1 MKKIF
6 VLFISFMALTIVSAK
21 EVDIYFHVNGGN
33 ATSSNV
39 FIEDGFV
46 QSKKD
51 YSYYEVYNSNATIK
65 NINTL
70 SGETFS
76 ITKNGK
82 NLTKGSE
89 WYALDSKGGIHYFS
103 QSKSYSVA
111 SIIKEL
117 GLDGGN
123 IIFIDLYANWN
134 ATSSTQNNNS
144 NDKQKVTIYLNAN
157 GGTKA
162 VAAASNF
169 DIVKDKLYI
178 NNELYSFTFY
188 GKTSDKGLPNYNGK
202 NSINIVK
209 LGYFAD
215 PGKEWCSGP
224 KGNEPCYSQTGQK
237 FASDFCKNSSDDCTV
252 TLYVNWVP
260 YNKLDE
266 KDKKRYSASQLEALY
281 ETAEAYHRKES
292 KIQYSTGRASIF
304 SPEQATSEVHKFTV
318 CSGFVRNVY
327 NETFGMSIEL
337 PDYSIKY
344 YKDEKKTIKEVRK
357 GNVKYKYDE
366 NGKFIKKVE
375 GDIYSLS
382 TDNITAVARRSD
394 HEKYGIVA
402 TIPNTDGKYKK
413 FRKSILDLK
422 ENKREAEIVKQLK
435 IKSGDLLNYSNMN
448 KKPASGHVVLVLKE
462 GNEYYIYQSA
472 KVNKKNGKSTG
483 DKNDIYSRKPIELN
497 DATYGS
503 INKKRLADYMVDKVF
518 NETRDDKET
527 GKKIITNNIYLSVYR
542 PIENTMLN
550 VTSLSDNAK
559 ARRKYKS
566 IEIDKSEKARSNSYL
581 DSQGY
586 VASGDFITYQIVIK
600 NNSNSK
606 YSGLSVIENI
616 TNGIIQKP
624 AKSNNVRS
632 VSDNQITWDVDIP
645 AGKSITLTYEVKVT
659 GTINSKVES
668 SGSVGDIK
676 SATITNTIFKSLS
689 SKEREELENSYK
701 SKSIKGN
708 TFTRVNKAY
717 YDVFDINLSLS
728 ADTFYKTFS
737 GYSLNATGPL
747 SDIVLEGYNN
757 YNNPEADKIYYFS
770 SVNPPYSRIG
780 YPNVNHLRRGDILV
794 YEDVYTGIKDKKK
807 IELDSSVKDDCIG
820 LCAYM
825 YVGNGEFL
833 GYKDNN
839 TEYKYKTGSY
849 KDRHNHFSLL
859 MGKTRYVIYR
869 PSLRFKR

>member
-65 NINTL
+65 NINTI

-82 NLTKGSE
+82 NLTKGFE

-111 SIIKEL
+111 SILKEL
-117 GLDGGN
+117 NLNEGN
-123 IIFIDLYANWN
+123 MVFIDLYANWDG
-134 ATSSTQNNNS
+134 TPSTPKTNPDANR
-144 NDKQKVTIYLNAN
+144 KVTIYLNAN
-157 GGTKA
+157 GGKKA
-162 VAAASNF
+162 VASASKF
-169 DIVKDKLYI
+169 DIVKDEIYI
-178 NNELYSFTFY
+178 DKKLYSFTFY
-188 GKTSDKGLPNYNGK
+188 GETSDKGLPNYNGK
-202 NSINIVK
+202 KSINIVK
-209 LGYFAD
+209 LGYFAK
-215 PGKEWCSGP
+215 PGEEWCSGP
-224 KGNEPCYSQTGQK
+224 KGNKPCYSQVGQK
-237 FASDFCKNSSDDCTV
+237 FASDFCKNSSDDCTL

-327 NETFGMSIEL
+327 NETFGMGIEL
-337 PDYSIKY
+337 PDYRTKY
-344 YKDEKKTIKEVRK
+344 YNDKNKTIKEVRK
-357 GNVKYKYDE
+357 GTVKYIYDK

-382 TDNITAVARRSD
+382 TDNITAIARKSD

-402 TIPNTDGKYKK
+402 TIPNTEGKYKN
-413 FRKSILDLK
+413 FRNSILKLK
-422 ENKREAEIVKQLK
+422 ENKREAEIVKKLN
-435 IKSGDLLNYSNMN
+435 IKSGDILNYSNMN
-448 KKPASGHVVLVLKE
+448 KKPPFGHVVLVLKE
-462 GNEYYIYQSA
+462 GNEYYIYQSVT
-472 KVNKKNGKSTG
+472 VNKKNGKNTG
-483 DKNDIYSRKPIELN
+483 DKKNIYSRKPIQLN

-518 NETRDDKET
+518 KESYKNKDT
-527 GKKIITNNIYLSVYR
+527 GKKEITNNIYISVYR

-559 ARRKYKS
+559 ARRKYRS

-586 VASGDFITYQIVIK
+586 VASGDIIIYKIVIK

-616 TNGIIQKP
+616 TNGIIQKNTSSI
-624 AKSNNVRS
+624 KGDISG
-632 VSDNQITWDVDIP
+632 NQISWVVDIA
-645 AGKSITLTYEVKVT
+645 AGKSVTLTYEVKVT
-659 GTINSKVES
+659 GPVTAKIVSN
-668 SGSVGDIK
+668 GSVGDIK
-676 SATITNTIFKSLS
+676 SATITNTIFNPLSLE
-689 SKEREELENSYK
+689 ERKKLENSYK

-717 YDVFDINLSLS
+717 YDVFGINLNLS
-728 ADTFYKTFS
+728 ADTFNKTFS
-737 GYSLNATGPL
+737 GYSLNTNGPL

-757 YNNPEADKIYYFS
+757 YNNPMADKIYYFS

-794 YEDVYTGIKDKKK
+794 YEDVYTGIKNGKK
-807 IELDSSVKDDCIG
+807 IELDSSVKNDCIG

-839 TEYKYKTGSY
+839 VEYKYKTGSY